1 MRRKILITVI
11 FILALLLA
19 TVSTVFAADE
29 QYQIVRIKLSIGTPA
44 EFSFFTDGNYTIGA
58 DGAGLERQLHTVK
71 LEGGVL
77 NLYNGSERIASGASI
92 KLVRHAETAGRNSF
106 IWMYNER
113 AMQVT
118 GDQTDKFRYLGD
130 MEFIIES
137 GHIAAVNHLYIED
150 YLYGVVPW
158 EMSDSFPKEAL
169 KAQAVSARNYAEKHI
184 NSANPYDMVD
194 TSINQVYNGYY
205 YPLKANSMDAVDK
218 TKGNVL
224 TFGAPENII
233 EAFFSAS
240 NGGYTDIPYHRWGSG
255 SDWAYYQFSEDTYDR
270 DNPSSLYETITFPT
284 AFASYDGVTVADNVT
299 GTPDK
304 MKAIACIKQAIFDN
318 AAFRAAYPT
327 LADRN
332 GFELTGVQSLA
343 TMPGEYDKNG
353 NEDHSRIPA
362 TGPNNCVDIVKAK
375 GTFRVTIPGVVDP
388 VTVSDVEIDLRYL
401 DGSTASPNNEFKA
414 FNADALTL
422 FVVAPVTVEGSTTGY
437 SISQKRYG
445 QGIGL
450 SQRGAEQRANTA
462 DAAVNTFDKILAFYY
477 PGTTLTTQGYTAPTL
492 TSASVPDHSNA
503 TLITDLVRVRKGPG
517 TTYDTINRL
526 PLGARIEVV
535 PLEQPII
542 TGNITWNKIYY
553 AGQYAYIA
561 AVQNTSQYVQLDS
574 PLIRQPLTV
583 NFVTNGGS
591 AVSAGTLYHADS
603 FATAPVSTKSNY
615 DLEGW
620 YFDEAL
626 TSKMAYPYILTQ
638 NMTFYAKWVP
648 TPYSIGYDLRGGAA
662 SNPACYTVENGAI
675 TLNNPTRNGYTFAGW
690 TGTGLSSA
698 TMTVTIPAGS
708 TGTRTYYANWSPITY
723 SISYNVNGGSSVSNP
738 VSYTIE
744 SPTFML
750 SNPTMPE
757 YAFVGWTGT
766 GLSGNTIYVTIP
778 SGSTGNRA
786 YTANWAPYVCTVNFD
801 SQGGTPVAAMQ
812 RGLWGTLPTEPA
824 TSRYGYNFAGWFNGA
839 GQRVSFPYTVTD
851 NTTLYARWNAQP
863 QTNGLAGVSLS
874 SGSLNR
880 GFVSSVTSYKI
891 TIGEN
896 DGSFTLVPY
905 KQFDGASMTINGKAY
920 SSYTVSLANGKSAT
934 ITVKVTLAKKAKT
947 YKFTVTRSK
956 SSNNY
961 LSALSTAGG
970 VLSQPFN
977 PNVQNYTLFLDEN
990 TKSTT
995 IKAVAAAGKAASLSP
1010 ASSKVSLNNGQ
1021 SKAVKI
1027 TVKAQSGAK
1036 RTYTINVVRA
1046 ASSNANLKSLKAS
1059 GMSPGFSPGNT
1070 NYTIVLPAN
1079 KSTASISASAVGY
1092 KAVVYIDGAKKSSKK
1107 VTLANG
1113 QSTVVRVTVVSQS
1126 GIAKDYWITVIRQ

>member
-1 MRRKILITVI
+1 MRRKILIAVI

-19 TVSTVFAADE
+19 TVSTAFAADE
-29 QYQIVRIKLSIGTPA
+29 QYQIVRIKLSIGTPT
-44 EFSFFTDGNYTIGA
+44 EFSFFTDGNYTIGL
-58 DGAGLERQLHTVK
+58 DGAGLERQLHTIK
-71 LEGGVL
+71 LESGVL

-92 KLVRHAETAGRNSF
+92 KLVRHAATAGRNNF

-137 GHIAAVNHLYIED
+137 GHITAVNHLYIED

-169 KAQAVSARNYAEKHI
+169 KAQAVAARNYAEKHI
-184 NSANPYDMVD
+184 NKANPYDMVD

-224 TFGAPENII
+224 TYGTDII

-255 SDWAYYQFSEDTYDR
+255 SDWLYYQFSEDIYDR

-284 AFASYDGVTVADNVT
+284 AFASYDGVTVADNVKE
-299 GTPDK
+299 TPDK
-304 MKAIACIKQAIFDN
+304 MKAVACIKQAIFDSGKL
-318 AAFRAAYPT
+318 AVLGYT
-327 LADRN
+327 VADRN
-332 GFELTGVQSLA
+332 AFELTGVKSLA
-343 TMPGEYDKNG
+343 TLPGEYDING

-362 TGPNNCVDIVKAK
+362 SGPNNCVDIVKAK
-375 GTFRVTIPGVVDP
+375 GTFAVTIPGVADSVP
-388 VTVSDVEIDLRYL
+388 VNDVVIDLRYL
-401 DGSTASPNNEFKA
+401 DGSTASTDNEFKA

-462 DAAVNTFDKILAFYY
+462 DATVNTFDKILAFYY
-477 PGTTLTTQGYTAPTL
+477 PGTTLTTQGYSAPGLTA
-492 TSASVPDHSNA
+492 ASMPDHSNA
-503 TLITDLVRVRKGPG
+503 ALINDLVRVRKGPG
-517 TTYDTINRL
+517 TSYETLNRL
-526 PLGARIEVV
+526 PIGARIEVV
-535 PLEQPII
+535 QANVPTTDGIV
-542 TGNITWNKIYY
+542 WHKIYY
-553 AGQYAYIA
+553 SGQYAYIA
-561 AVQNTSQYVQLDS
+561 GKQGTSNYVQLDD
-574 PLIRQPLTV
+574 PLAREPLTL

-591 AVSAGTLYHADS
+591 AVSAGPFYHADS
-603 FATAPVSTKSNY
+603 FGKPASSKTNY
-615 DLEGW
+615 TLEGW
-620 YFDEAL
+620 YFDEGL
-626 TSKMAYPYILTQ
+626 TSKISDSYILTR
-638 NMTFYAKWVP
+638 NLTLYAKWVP

-662 SNPACYTVENGAI
+662 SNPASYTVENGAI

-708 TGTRTYYANWSPITY
+708 TGNRTYYANWSPITY

-744 SPTFML
+744 SPAFTL
-750 SNPTMPE
+750 SNPTMPG

-766 GLSGNTIYVTIP
+766 GLQGNTIYVTIP

-863 QTNGLAGVSLS
+863 QTNYLAGVSLS

-880 GFVSSVTSYKI
+880 GFASSVTSYKV

-905 KQFDGASMTINGKAY
+905 KQFDGASMTINGKPY

-961 LSALSTAGG
+961 LSALSAAGG

-977 PNVQNYTLFLDEN
+977 PNVLNYTLFLDEN

-995 IKAVAAAGKAASLSP
+995 IKAVAAAGKAARLSP

-1092 KAVVYIDGAKKSSKK
+1092 KAAVYIDGAKKSSKK

-1113 QSTVVRVTVVSQS
+1113 QSAVVRVTVVSQA
-1126 GIAKDYWITVIRQ
+1126 GITKDYLITVIRQ

>member
-1 MRRKILITVI
+1 MRRKILIAVI

-19 TVSTVFAADE
+19 TVSTAFAADE
-29 QYQIVRIKLSIGTPA
+29 QYQIVRIKLSIGTPT
-44 EFSFFTDGNYTIGA
+44 EFSFFTDGNYTIGL
-58 DGAGLERQLHTVK
+58 DGAGLERQLHTIK
-71 LEGGVL
+71 LESGVL

-92 KLVRHAETAGRNSF
+92 KLVRHAATAGRNNF

-137 GHIAAVNHLYIED
+137 GHITAVNHLYIED

-169 KAQAVSARNYAEKHI
+169 KAQAVAARNYAEKHI
-184 NSANPYDMVD
+184 NKANPYDMVD

-224 TFGAPENII
+224 TYGTDII

-255 SDWAYYQFSEDTYDR
+255 SDWLYYQFSEDIYDR

-284 AFASYDGVTVADNVT
+284 AFASYDGVTVADNVKE
-299 GTPDK
+299 TPDK
-304 MKAIACIKQAIFDN
+304 MKAVACIKQAIFDSGKL
-318 AAFRAAYPT
+318 AVLGYT
-327 LADRN
+327 VADRN
-332 GFELTGVQSLA
+332 AFELTGVKSLA
-343 TMPGEYDKNG
+343 TLPGEYDING

-362 TGPNNCVDIVKAK
+362 SGPNNCVDIVKAK
-375 GTFRVTIPGVVDP
+375 GTFAVTIPGVADSVP
-388 VTVSDVEIDLRYL
+388 VNDVVIDLRYL
-401 DGSTASPNNEFKA
+401 DGSTASTNNEFKA

-422 FVVAPVTVEGSTTGY
+422 FVVAPVTVEGATTGY

-462 DAAVNTFDKILAFYY
+462 DATVNTFDKILAFYY
-477 PGTTLTTQGYTAPTL
+477 PGTTLTTQGYSAPGL
-492 TSASVPDHSNA
+492 TPASVPDHSNA
-503 TLITDLVRVRKGPG
+503 ALINDLVRVRKGPG
-517 TTYDTINRL
+517 TSYETLNRL
-526 PLGARIEVV
+526 PIGARIEVV
-535 PLEQPII
+535 QANVPTTDGIV
-542 TGNITWNKIYY
+542 WHKIYY
-553 AGQYAYIA
+553 SGQYAYIA
-561 AVQNTSQYVQLDS
+561 GKQGTSNYVQLDD
-574 PLIRQPLTV
+574 PLAREPLTV

-591 AVSAGTLYHADS
+591 AVSAGPFYHADS
-603 FATAPVSTKSNY
+603 ITSVPATWRPGFVFG
-615 DLEGW
+615 GW
-620 YFDEAL
+620 YLDAGL
-626 TSKMAYPYILTQ
+626 TVNVTFPYLLTRS
-638 NMTFYAKWVP
+638 TTLYAKW
-648 TPYSIGYDLRGGAA
+648 
-662 SNPACYTVENGAI
+662 
-675 TLNNPTRNGYTFAGW
+675 
-690 TGTGLSSA
+690 
-698 TMTVTIPAGS
+698 
-708 TGTRTYYANWSPITY
+708 
-723 SISYNVNGGSSVSNP
+723 
-738 VSYTIE
+738 
-744 SPTFML
+744 
-750 SNPTMPE
+750 
-757 YAFVGWTGT
+757 
-766 GLSGNTIYVTIP
+766 IP
-778 SGSTGNRA
+778 S
-786 YTANWAPYVCTVNFD
+786 VCTVGFD
-801 SQGGTPVAAMQ
+801 AAGGTPVAGVQ
-812 RGLWGTLPTEPA
+812 VGYGVTIPSEPA
-824 TSRYGYNFAGWFNGA
+824 TSRYGYNFAGWYIG

-851 NTTLYARWNAQP
+851 NVTMYAGWNAQP
-863 QTNGLAGVSLS
+863 QTNYLAGVSLS

-880 GFVSSVTSYKI
+880 GFASSVTSYKV

-905 KQFDGASMTINGKAY
+905 KQFDGASMTINGKPY

-961 LSALSTAGG
+961 LSALSAAGG

-977 PNVQNYTLFLDEN
+977 PNVQSYTLFLDEN

-995 IKAVAAAGKAASLSP
+995 IKAVAAAGKAARLSP

-1036 RTYTINVVRA
+1036 RTYTIQVVRA

-1059 GMSPGFSPGNT
+1059 GLSPGFSPGNT

-1092 KAVVYIDGAKKSSKK
+1092 KAAVYIDGAKKSSKK

-1113 QSTVVRVTVVSQS
+1113 QSAVVRVTVVSQA
-1126 GIAKDYWITVIRQ
+1126 GITKDYLITVIRQ